1 VIAMKIKMLKTAAG
15 PSGVKL
21 SGKIYDV
28 TEREAK
34 ILAACQAAVIL
45 EPEKI
50 EEPTRIEATLMEPEE
65 TEMMPR
71 PAKRGKKR

>member
-1 VIAMKIKMLKTAAG
+1 MKIKMLKTSAG
-15 PSGVKL
+15 PDGIKISG
-21 SGKIYDV
+21 GIYDV
-28 TEREAK
+28 PDKEAK
-34 ILAACQAAVIL
+34 ELVARKAAVII

>member
-1 VIAMKIKMLKTAAG
+1 MKIKMLKTSAG
-15 PSGVKL
+15 PEGIKMI
-21 SGKIYDV
+21 GGIYDV
-28 TEREAK
+28 PAEEAK
-34 ILAACQAAVIL
+34 TLVANKAAVII